1 MTAPMIP
8 DLREKVRHHGGGIR
22 RRLAATPVLMLA
34 TLMVATL
41 MIGGCD
47 QPEGIVTYKIP
58 KKVPEQLLP
67 GKDRLLAVMV
77 PRGEKVWFFKI
88 LGPED
93 AVALIDD
100 EFQSFVKS
108 VQFDSSDE
116 PVLESLPEGWR
127 RGGKKPMRF
136 ATIDI
141 NTPKKQLDL
150 SISNL
155 SVPGTMDEAAWND
168 YVQQNVNRWR
178 GQVGL
183 KPSSEKWSGGE
194 SIELA
199 AAEGQAVWVDL
210 VGQPGAAT
218 AAPMGMMPGAG
229 PMGMPPATR
238 LPVNASS
245 GNASSGNAPQGT
257 STQTSLQSETPEGWE
272 RLDVRPGGMRE
283 AAFKVGES
291 EITVITAGGDLRSNV
306 ARWMGQVAGGK
317 PEESAVDEMMAGAEK
332 FDVSGRPAQRFI
344 IAGDAEKGQ
353 KSIDATIVEMEGGRS
368 KFIKMTGDP
377 ETVAEQSD
385 AMRAFLDSLSF

>member
-22 RRLAATPVLMLA
+22 RRLAVPPVRMLA
-34 TLMVATL
+34 TLKIAAL
-41 MIGGCD
+41 MFAMLIIGGCE

-58 KKVPEQLLP
+58 TKVPEQLLP

-116 PVLESLPEGWR
+116 PVLEPLPEGWR

-229 PMGMPPATR
+229 PMGMPPAAR
-238 LPVNASS
+238 PPVNASTGS
-245 GNASSGNAPQGT
+245 PPQGT
-257 STQTSLQSETPEGWE
+257 PTQTSLQSETPEGWE